1 MKDEKPFIEALLQAL
16 LTTDTR
22 TASVMATSEAAECLT
37 LDRESFFQLVGD
49 LSELRDKKY
58 GDIMKNGKDV
68 TSEKLLKPGQVPK
81 EQLDV
86 ELDDLEVVATLGVGG
101 FGRVE
106 LVKCGKKPGVTY
118 ALKCLKKQHI
128 VETQQQEHV
137 FSEKNILMSC
147 RHNFITR

>member
-1 MKDEKPFIEALLQAL
+1 MVNQ
-16 LTTDTR
+16 
-22 TASVMATSEAAECLT
+22 V
-37 LDRESFFQLVGD
+37 
-49 LSELRDKKY
+49 
-58 GDIMKNGKDV
+58 
-68 TSEKLLKPGQVPK
+68 QVPK

-106 LVKCGKKPGVTY
+106 LVKCRKKPGVTY

-147 RHNFITR
+147 RHNFITRYSITNTVTHHLATHPPRSEDILRKFWQAGWG

>member
-1 MKDEKPFIEALLQAL
+1 MPHTGQRVRYHPPPVIEISWSIF
-16 LTTDTR
+16 R
-22 TASVMATSEAAECLT
+22 
-37 LDRESFFQLVGD
+37 SFFQLVGD

-58 GDIMKNGKDV
+58 GDIMKNGKDLS
-68 TSEKLLKPGQVPK
+68 SEKLLSQAQVPK

-106 LVKCGKKPGVTY
+106 LVKCRKKPGVTY

-137 FSEKNILMSC
+137 FSERDNLSDC
-147 RHNFITR
+147 QHQFITRSTHKH

>member
-1 MKDEKPFIEALLQAL
+1 M
-16 LTTDTR
+16 LT
-22 TASVMATSEAAECLT
+22 
-37 LDRESFFQLVGD
+37 FQRGRKCKLSLSPITIISLGPHCHTNFSIHEEFKSLKLSD
-49 LSELRDKKY
+49 LR
-58 GDIMKNGKDV
+58 II
-68 TSEKLLKPGQVPK
+68 
-81 EQLDV
+81 
-86 ELDDLEVVATLGVGG
+86 ATLGVGG

-106 LVKCGKKPGVTY
+106 LVKCRKKPSVTY

>member
-1 MKDEKPFIEALLQAL
+1 MRQLEF
-16 LTTDTR
+16 LTQSNSISSKLSILNQTFLHQFNFQPSCR
-22 TASVMATSEAAECLT
+22 
-37 LDRESFFQLVGD
+37 SFFQLVGD

-58 GDIMKNGKDV
+58 GDVIKNGKDL
-68 TSEKLLKPGQVPK
+68 SNEKILGGVVAK
-81 EQLDV
+81 ETLDV
-86 ELDDLEVVATLGVGG
+86 ELDDLDVVATLGVGG

-106 LVKCGKKPGVTY
+106 LVKDRKKPSVTY

-147 RHNFITR
+147 RHIFITK

>member
-1 MKDEKPFIEALLQAL
+1 M
-16 LTTDTR
+16 
-22 TASVMATSEAAECLT
+22 
-37 LDRESFFQLVGD
+37 GD

-58 GDIMKNGKDV
+58 GDIMKNGKD
-68 TSEKLLKPGQVPK
+68 TSIEKLLSQGQVPK

-106 LVKCGKKPGVTY
+106 LVKCRKKPGVTY

-147 RHNFITR
+147 RHNFITRYATQHPPPTHLRHLNSQDVFDASQN

>member
-1 MKDEKPFIEALLQAL
+1 MKGKVYDDVVKPKGKSSRDFIPKP
-16 LTTDTR
+16 
-22 TASVMATSEAAECLT
+22 SEE
-37 LDRESFFQLVGD
+37 FQ
-49 LSELRDKKY
+49 
-58 GDIMKNGKDV
+58 DV
-68 TSEKLLKPGQVPK
+68 H
-81 EQLDV
+81 
-86 ELDDLEVVATLGVGG
+86 LDDLHVLATLGVGG

-106 LVKCGKKPGVTY
+106 LVKCRKKPSVTY

>member
-1 MKDEKPFIEALLQAL
+1 MNRPPFLWHTETPVVMLLVVQ
-16 LTTDTR
+16 
-22 TASVMATSEAAECLT
+22 
-37 LDRESFFQLVGD
+37 
-49 LSELRDKKY
+49 
-58 GDIMKNGKDV
+58 
-68 TSEKLLKPGQVPK
+68 
-81 EQLDV
+81 
-86 ELDDLEVVATLGVGG
+86 VVATLGVGG

-106 LVKCGKKPGVTY
+106 LVKCRKKPSVTY

>member
-1 MKDEKPFIEALLQAL
+1 M
-16 LTTDTR
+16 
-22 TASVMATSEAAECLT
+22 
-37 LDRESFFQLVGD
+37 GD

-58 GDIMKNGKDV
+58 GDIMKNGKDADF
-68 TSEKLLKPGQVPK
+68 TNEKILGVVK
-81 EQLDV
+81 EKLDV

-106 LVKCGKKPGVTY
+106 LVKDRKKPRVTY

-147 RHNFITR
+147 RHIFITK

>member
-1 MKDEKPFIEALLQAL
+1 M
-16 LTTDTR
+16 
-22 TASVMATSEAAECLT
+22 
-37 LDRESFFQLVGD
+37 GD

-68 TSEKLLKPGQVPK
+68 TNEKILGVVK
-81 EQLDV
+81 EKLDV

-106 LVKCGKKPGVTY
+106 LVKDRKKPSVTY

-147 RHNFITR
+147 RHIFITK

>member
-1 MKDEKPFIEALLQAL
+1 
-16 LTTDTR
+16 
-22 TASVMATSEAAECLT
+22 
-37 LDRESFFQLVGD
+37 
-49 LSELRDKKY
+49 
-58 GDIMKNGKDV
+58 MKNGKHP
-68 TSEKLLKPGQVPK
+68 SQEKIPALAK

-106 LVKCGKKPGVTY
+106 LVKCRKKPGVTY

-137 FSEKNILMSC
+137 FSEKNILQSDA
-147 RHNFITR
+147 RDSFALAKVSV